1 MAKVRTLAER
11 KKKLAKN
18 IARRNTV
25 PTLITTLKAGDKVM
39 VLAGGNS
46 KKGKTLKGQVGK
58 ILRMLPKKNRVVVE
72 GVNMIKRHKRAMT
85 NAEAG
90 GVIVREGSIALSNV
104 MFYSEE
110 HKRPFRLHVQKDEKG
125 KKVRGIINPKTKA
138 FEAI

>member
-11 KKKLAKN
+11 KKKLAKK